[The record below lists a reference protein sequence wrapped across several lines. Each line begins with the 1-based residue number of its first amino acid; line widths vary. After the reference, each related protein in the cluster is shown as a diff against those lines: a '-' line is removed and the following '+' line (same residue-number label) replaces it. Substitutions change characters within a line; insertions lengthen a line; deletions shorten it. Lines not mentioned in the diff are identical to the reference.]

1 MSAAADRPTLASEI
15 MARVVTA
22 LDAGAAEAG
31 LPTYSCLVA
40 ENALHTS
47 GFEAAVHERAVGLVR
62 AENWRLRI
70 ALKAALQ
77 DVLALQALLA
87 KGQQDEAALAV
98 FAMLPELRAA
108 AHRMKLADLPP
119 DVASLEAAR
128 ERRDGAR

>member
-1 MSAAADRPTLASEI
+1 MSAAADRPTLTSEI

-40 ENALHTS
+40 ENALHAS

-70 ALKAALQ
+70 SLKTVLQ

-98 FAMLPELRAA
+98 LAMLPELRAA
-108 AHRMKLADLPP
+108 AHRIKQAELPVG
-119 DVASLEAAR
+119 VASLEAAR

>member
-1 MSAAADRPTLASEI
+1 MSAAADWPTLASEI
-15 MARVVTA
+15 LARVVAA
-22 LDAGAAEAG
+22 LDSGAAEAG

-87 KGQQDEAALAV
+87 KGQQDEAALVV
-98 FAMLPELRAA
+98 FSMLPELRAA
-108 AHRMKLADLPP
+108 AHRMKLADLPA
-119 DVASLEAAR
+119 DVSSLDAAR

>member
-15 MARVVTA
+15 LARVVAA

-31 LPTYSCLVA
+31 LPTYSALVA

-70 ALKAALQ
+70 ALMVVLQ

-108 AHRMKLADLPP
+108 AHRMKLADLPA